1 MCAHFTGM
9 GTADRQDIAR
19 YIPKFAVSLV
29 AEALV
34 TLVASEMG
42 QLRAV
47 TVLALQ

>member
-1 MCAHFTGM
+1 M
-9 GTADRQDIAR
+9 AR
-19 YIPKFAVSLV
+19 YTPKFAVSLV

-34 TLVASEMG
+34 TLVGSEMQ

>member
-1 MCAHFTGM
+1 M